1 LLANRYDRAAIRT
14 AMNHEPHSVAAVSAD
29 IDKPAK
35 IADPGVKIGRNGP
48 LNVVFIDATV
58 FHLLPR
64 MLGV

>member
-1 LLANRYDRAAIRT
+1 
-14 AMNHEPHSVAAVSAD
+14 MNHEPHSVAAVSAD